1 MKVSR
6 RSREM
11 PLISAIYH
19 DTLPIMGMRI
29 TVDRAGRVVLPKPV
43 RDKMRLTPGSTL
55 ELESEGEH
63 ITLRPVRPQAA
74 LRKELGI
81 WVLQGPSADD
91 SIPDLLQKSREKRT
105 RELKG

>member
-1 MKVSR
+1 MNKKITID
-6 RSREM
+6 RS
-11 PLISAIYH
+11 
-19 DTLPIMGMRI
+19 
-29 TVDRAGRVVLPKPV
+29 GRVVLPKRV
-43 RDKMRLTPGSTL
+43 REKMRLTPGSTL

-81 WVLQGPSADD
+81 WVFQGPSRDD
-91 SIPDLLQKSREKRT
+91 SIADLLEDSREKRM